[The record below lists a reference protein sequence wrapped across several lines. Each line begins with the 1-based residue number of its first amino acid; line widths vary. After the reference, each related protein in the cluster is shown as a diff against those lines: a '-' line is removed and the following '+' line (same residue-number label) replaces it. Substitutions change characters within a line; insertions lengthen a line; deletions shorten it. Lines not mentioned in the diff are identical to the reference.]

1 MTNNGTIVR
10 TERCQAI
17 TKRRGLNRQ
26 CKHTTSKS
34 TFCWQHLKAQKGLR
48 IKKSNIPS
56 AGLGLFTTKFIP
68 VGAIICKYTGDLV
81 IEQDPDYGNPYAL
94 QVKKRPPT
102 YIDASRSNTAEG
114 RYAND
119 GKSVRKNNSYLLYN
133 RKKQEGYLQ
142 SARDIQPN
150 EEILCS
156 YGDDYWKG
164 ETKQVAV
171 IPKLRRPQQQSP
183 PKPQRKRKRINIPD
197 DEIDEEVIEEEPV
210 NIPLVRRKADL
221 PKGFGP
227 NQIKR
232 PVPVPIP
239 VPEVI
244 HAPAVRRKKPK
255 EAIPRDEFGNDLR
268 PSVYQQDYL
277 RYTSDPN
284 YFKELAMR
292 AKKLG
297 YKDKQF

>member
-26 CKHTTSKS
+26 CKHTTSKG
-34 TFCWQHLKAQKGLR
+34 TLCWQHLKAQKGLR
-48 IKKSNIPS
+48 IKESKIPS

-133 RKKQEGYLQ
+133 RKKQEGYLE

-171 IPKLRRPQQQSP
+171 IPKLRRPQQQTP
-183 PKPQRKRKRINIPD
+183 PKPQRKRKRINI
-197 DEIDEEVIEEEPV
+197 DEMDEEHIEEEPV
-210 NIPLVRRKADL
+210 NIPLVRRKVD
-221 PKGFGP
+221 K
-227 NQIKR
+227 Q
-232 PVPVPIP
+232 PIP
-239 VPEVI
+239 IPIPEVI
-244 HAPAVRRKKPK
+244 HAPVVRRKKPK

-284 YFKELAMR
+284 YFKELAIR

>member
-17 TKRRGLNRQ
+17 TKRRGLNTQ
-26 CKHTTSKS
+26 CKHTT
-34 TFCWQHLKAQKGLR
+34 TRGFFCWQHLKALKGLR
-48 IKKSNIPS
+48 IKESKIPA

-68 VGAIICKYTGDLV
+68 VGAVICKYTGDLV

-94 QVKKRPPT
+94 QVKERPPT

-119 GKSVRKNNSYLLYN
+119 GKSVKKNNSYLLYN
-133 RKKQEGYLQ
+133 RKKQEGYLEA
-142 SARDIQPN
+142 SRDIQPN

-164 ETKQVAV
+164 ETKRVAV
-171 IPKLRRPQQQSP
+171 VPKWKRIRQSSPPPRSPPQQQP
-183 PKPQRKRKRINIPD
+183 RRRKRISIPD
-197 DEIDEEVIEEEPV
+197 DEMDEVMEVEEEKQEPV
-210 NIPLVRRKADL
+210 NIPLVRRKAD
-221 PKGFGP
+221 
-227 NQIKR
+227 KR
-232 PVPVPIP
+232 PMSQPVI
-239 VPEVI
+239 PEVI
-244 HAPAVRRKKPK
+244 HAPAVRRKPK

-268 PSVYQQDYL
+268 PSRYQQDYL

-284 YFKELAMR
+284 YFKELSMR

>member
-26 CKHTTSKS
+26 CKHTT
-34 TFCWQHLKAQKGLR
+34 TRGVFCWQHLKAQKGLR
-48 IKKSNIPS
+48 IKKSNIPT

-68 VGAIICKYTGDLV
+68 AGAVICKYTGDTV
-81 IEQDPDYGNPYAL
+81 IEEDRDWGNPYAL
-94 QVKKRPPT
+94 QVKERPPT

-133 RKKQEGYLQ
+133 RRKQEGYLQ

-183 PKPQRKRKRINIPD
+183 PKQQRRRKRIIIPD
-197 DEIDEEVIEEEPV
+197 DEMEDIMEAVVEEAPIH
-210 NIPLVRRKADL
+210 IPLVRRKAD
-221 PKGFGP
+221 
-227 NQIKR
+227 QR
-232 PVPVPIP
+232 PIPQPIP
-239 VPEVI
+239 VPEII

-268 PSVYQQDYL
+268 PSQYQQDYL

-284 YFKELAMR
+284 YFQELAMR
-292 AKKLG
+292 AKRLG

>member
-17 TKRRGLNRQ
+17 TKRRGLNRR
-26 CKHTTSKS
+26 CLHTTSKGS
-34 TFCWQHLKAQKGLR
+34 LCWQHLKAKKGLR
-48 IKKSNIPS
+48 IKESNIPS

-68 VGAIICKYTGDLV
+68 VGAIICKYTGDTV
-81 IEQDPDYGNPYAL
+81 IEEDPDYGNPYAL
-94 QVKKRPPT
+94 QVKERPPT

-119 GKSVRKNNSYLLYN
+119 GKSMRKNNSYLLYN
-133 RKKQEGYLQ
+133 RKKKEGYLEA
-142 SARDIQPN
+142 ARDINAN

-164 ETKQVAV
+164 EPKQVSV
-171 IPKLRRPQQQSP
+171 VPKWKKSVKQP
-183 PKPQRKRKRINIPD
+183 RKRKRINI
-197 DEIDEEVIEEEPV
+197 DEEEIEEKEEEPV
-210 NIPLVRRKADL
+210 HVPLVRRKVN
-221 PKGFGP
+221 K
-227 NQIKR
+227 QIAI
-232 PVPVPIP
+232 PEVIP
-239 VPEVI
+239 VPEVV
-244 HAPAVRRKKPK
+244 HVPVVRRKEKK
-255 EAIPRDEFGNDLR
+255 HNREVIPRDEYGNDLR

-277 RYTSDPN
+277 RYTSDQN
-284 YFKELAMR
+284 YFKELEMR

>member
-34 TFCWQHLKAQKGLR
+34 TLCWQHLKAQNGLR
-48 IKKSNIPS
+48 IKESKILS

-68 VGAIICKYTGDLV
+68 VGAVICKYTGDTV

-94 QVKKRPPT
+94 QVKQRPPT

-133 RKKQEGYLQ
+133 RKKQEGYLE

-197 DEIDEEVIEEEPV
+197 DEMDEEGIEEEPV
-210 NIPLVRRKADL
+210 NIPLVRRKADQRT
-221 PKGFGP
+221 F
-227 NQIKR
+227 
-232 PVPVPIP
+232 PIP
-239 VPEVI
+239 IPEVI

-255 EAIPRDEFGNDLR
+255 EAISRDEFGNDLR

-277 RYTSDPN
+277 RYTSDQN